1 MKNLLFGAVMF
12 MGAFAFAN
20 SISENNIHDVK
31 QETIWMEEVG
41 DCVVTVYGVDRF
53 GIGNRTGTQH
63 TFVFADVESQE
74 ECDRLARNLKRIL
87 ST

>member
-12 MGAFAFAN
+12 MGTFAFAN

-31 QETIWMEEVG
+31 QETIWMEVVG

-53 GIGNRTGTQH
+53 GNRTGTQH

-87 ST
+87 SN